1 MTEEFFAGHW
11 SFIAFS
17 CIAAVLM
24 QVLKTTVWAPRRTLH
39 AGFLSTFLWWGRK
52 MLPLHPVF
60 LGCLFGLIPGI
71 PAGGFDSRSV
81 ASRVL
86 YYATAGL
93 MSTWVYDVIKTL
105 AKRKGAGLPELLAF
119 HSPKYASNTP
129 KEAPPTESVGKAS
142 DTIGSAK

>member
-1 MTEEFFAGHW
+1 MTWEFFAGHW

-24 QVLKTTVWAPRRTLH
+24 QVLKSTVWSPRRILH
-39 AGFLSTFLWWGRK
+39 AGFLSTFLWWERK
-52 MLPLHPVF
+52 TLPLHPVF
-60 LGCLFGLIPGI
+60 LGCLVGLIPGI
-71 PAGGFDSRSV
+71 PAGGFDSRSM

-93 MSTWVYDVIKTL
+93 MSTWVYNVIKTL
-105 AKRKGAGLPELLAF
+105 AKRKGASLPELLEF
-119 HSPKYASNTP
+119 HSPKYASNIT
-129 KEAPPTESVGKAS
+129 KEAPPTDSVGKAS